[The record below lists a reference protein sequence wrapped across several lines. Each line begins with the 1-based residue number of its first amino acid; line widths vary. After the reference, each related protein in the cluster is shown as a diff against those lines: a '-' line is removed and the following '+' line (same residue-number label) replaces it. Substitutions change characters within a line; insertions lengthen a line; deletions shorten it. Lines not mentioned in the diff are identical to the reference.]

1 MARDSLYP
9 DSVKPGKPILSELPT
24 GWKRSSLKNCLNVEA
39 RKADIKND
47 HEYDLVTVKR
57 SRGGVVRREHLKGK
71 DISVKSQFFINEG
84 DFLISKRQIVHGA
97 CGLVPKELEGSIVSN
112 EYCVFT
118 GKPGFYLPYIEYLAE
133 TLYFQQT
140 CFHSSIGVHIE
151 KMIFKLD
158 RWFKW
163 PFNIPPIFEQ
173 KRIAQILSTWDKA
186 ITTTEQLLANSQ
198 QQKKSLMQQLL
209 TGKKRL
215 LDKNGVRFSGEWIH
229 GRLGDLCTFK
239 GGSAFKEVYQGQTA
253 GELPFI
259 KVSDMNLPGNERSIE
274 YSNNW
279 VSVETAKLM
288 KAKPFPESSI
298 VFAKVGAALL
308 LNRRRI
314 LSRPTIIDNNM
325 MAAIPSNVADTEFL
339 YQLLM
344 AIDFARFVQEGAV
357 PSINQGDLSSFKLS
371 YPDVEEQQKIAAAL
385 STTDQ
390 EIAVLQQKLEA
401 LKQEKKALMQQLLT
415 GKRRVKIDNKEVA

>member
-9 DSVKPGKPILSELPT
+9 DSVKPGKPVLSELPT
-24 GWKRSSLKNCLNVEA
+24 GWKRSSLKTCLNVETRRA
-39 RKADIKND
+39 EIKND

-97 CGLVPKELEGSIVSN
+97 CGLVLKELEGSIVSN

-158 RWFKW
+158 SWFKW
-163 PFNIPPIFEQ
+163 PFNIPPIHEQ
-173 KRIAQILSTWDKA
+173 KRIAQILSAWDKA
-186 ITTTEQLLANSQ
+186 ITTTELLLANSQ

-209 TGKKRL
+209 TGKQRL
-215 LDKNGVRFSGEWIH
+215 LDKNGERFSSEWSFLTFDDAFKVVNKKSAQVKSSDYLATGSVPVVDQGKQLIAGYCDNDERYTNVPVIVFGDH
-229 GRLGDLCTFK
+229 TRCLKWVDFEFCPGADGTQVLDTEGDLNKKFGYYSLCFTDIPNL
-239 GGSAFKEVYQGQTA
+239 GYSRHMRELKE
-253 GELPFI
+253 
-259 KVSDMNLPGNERSIE
+259 K
-274 YSNNW
+274 
-279 VSVETAKLM
+279 
-288 KAKPFPESSI
+288 
-298 VFAKVGAALL
+298 
-308 LNRRRI
+308 
-314 LSRPTIIDNNM
+314 
-325 MAAIPSNVADTEFL
+325 
-339 YQLLM
+339 
-344 AIDFARFVQEGAV
+344 DFRV
-357 PSINQGDLSSFKLS
+357 PKN
-371 YPDVEEQQKIAAAL
+371 VEEQQKIAVVL
-385 STTDQ
+385 STVDQ
-390 EIAVLQQKLEA
+390 EITVLQQKLDA

-415 GKRRVKIDNKEVA
+415 GKRRVKIN

>member
-163 PFNIPPIFEQ
+163 SFNIPPIFEQ

-186 ITTTEQLLANSQ
+186 ITTTEQLLYNSQ
-198 QQKKSLMQQLL
+198 QQKKALMQQLL

-215 LDKNGVRFSGEWIH
+215 LDKNGVRFCGEWRFLIFE
-229 GRLGDLCTFK
+229 D
-239 GGSAFKEVYQGQTA
+239 AFKVANKKSAQVKSSDYLATGSVPVVDQGKQLIA
-253 GELPFI
+253 GYCDNDERYTNVPVIIFGDHTRCLKWVDFEFC
-259 KVSDMNLPGNERSIE
+259 PG
-274 YSNNW
+274 
-279 VSVETAKLM
+279 
-288 KAKPFPESSI
+288 
-298 VFAKVGAALL
+298 
-308 LNRRRI
+308 
-314 LSRPTIIDNNM
+314 
-325 MAAIPSNVADTEFL
+325 ADGTQVLDTKEFL
-339 YQLLM
+339 DKKFGYYLLCHTDIPNLGYSRHMRELKEKDFRVPVDM
-344 AIDFARFVQEGAV
+344 A
-357 PSINQGDLSSFKLS
+357 
-371 YPDVEEQQKIAAAL
+371 EQQKVAAVLTAA
-385 STTDQ
+385 DQ
-390 EIAVLQQKLEA
+390 EISALQQKSDA

-415 GKRRVKIDNKEVA
+415 GRRRVKIDNKEVA